1 MNITEAAKQL
11 IEAAQRQRLERLRD
25 IAQQRLLCRAKI
37 QEANEIRERLAR
49 LDAEYARV
57 EAQTAADIAREA
69 MQAAQGAVILHPQ
82 PPGEVIEAPLTQPKP
97 EPFRAGLPP
106 ERLRKVW
113 AEWED
118 EEGDV
123 VTFKDEHYHWSN
135 WRASM
140 PIKRI
145 HDHAW
150 SGLKLKP
157 LGTSWSEVEAMAD
170 EAEKP
175 AEPKMLDLT
184 KLPPGTVCEAVGEI
198 AVPCVFLKLKVG
210 RRFSVVEVMQPPT
223 AEGEDVRV
231 LIGDD
236 TWALPALV
244 PARVVKEGGE
254 R

>member
-1 MNITEAAKQL
+1 MTIDTIKQL
-11 IEAAQRQRLERLRD
+11 GAEFHHAADGVGEALQRLENARADRLSFLRQCSKD
-25 IAQQRLLCRAKI
+25 ST
-37 QEANEIRERLAR
+37 AR
-49 LDAEYARV
+49 LES
-57 EAQTAADIAREA
+57 QTAEDLLRQALEA
-69 MQAAQGAVILHPQ
+69 GRQEQPQ
-82 PPGEVIEAPLTQPKP
+82 P

-157 LGTSWSEVEAMAD
+157 LGTSWSEVEAMAE

-175 AEPKMLDLT
+175 AEPKMLDLRT
-184 KLPPGTVCEAVGEI
+184 LKVGTVCEAVGEI
-198 AVPCVFLKLKVG
+198 AVPYVFLKLKVG

-254 R
+254 Q

>member
-1 MNITEAAKQL
+1 MGDKTVMVCTAC
-11 IEAAQRQRLERLRD
+11 RQ
-25 IAQQRLLCRAKI
+25 
-37 QEANEIRERLAR
+37 
-49 LDAEYARV
+49 V
-57 EAQTAADIAREA
+57 
-69 MQAAQGAVILHPQ
+69 QG
-82 PPGEVIEAPLTQPKP
+82 EEKSTP
-97 EPFRAGLPP
+97 EPYRAGLPP

-113 AEWED
+113 AEWEMVD
-118 EEGDV
+118 GV
-123 VTFKDEHYHWSN
+123 VYVFQGNKYRCAYRPTTEWWDIGAEHT
-135 WRASM
+135 WRASYR
-140 PIKRI
+140 PHGK
-145 HDHAW
+145 
-150 SGLKLKP
+150 
-157 LGTSWSEVEAMAD
+157 SWSEVEAMAD

-254 R
+254 Q